1 MMTAG
6 CEIAWAA
13 GLFEGEGTITQSA
26 GWPWLG
32 ERRRGQALKLAPVE
46 AILLE
51 PTTTATVD

>member
-1 MMTAG
+1 MTTAG
-6 CEIAWAA
+6 CEIVWAP

-26 GWPWLG
+26 GHGWG